1 MFKSKESA
9 ATPGEPAKP
18 KTGFES
24 LLTTTPVV
32 MTIVATLLAGL
43 SSSEMTQA
51 QYHRSLAAQHQ
62 SKVGDQWA
70 FFQAKRIRG
79 TVQEMAVVQLHG
91 MPSALSVGALQQSAD
106 RLVRD
111 LQRGETEG
119 KRLTEKIAVARGE
132 LGTAAE
138 PLAKASERF
147 LLSTQEKVKQAE
159 NVKEQIG
166 KVLSDS
172 EASKAFVYL
181 SSDKL
186 PVPGDNHAGPELDPE
201 IKHALAEIAQRKT
214 DKETEEAMAPIK
226 EATLLQAINDA
237 ETKAQAYD
245 NATKP
250 VTKIVRQL
258 DKPMAEEAAL
268 ARSFDRSTRD
278 LLAAVNDAG
287 NGAGK
292 GVEDVRRTADTIKQT
307 ADSLKTGVDEVANDY
322 QSAVI
327 SFTARRYE
335 REARDNQASAN
346 LYEIQVRKSSWNS
359 DRHIKRSR
367 LFFFG
372 MLAAQAGV
380 TIASLALAV
389 RLKSVLWSLACIA
402 GVIALVIGGY
412 VYLSV

>member
-1 MFKSKESA
+1 MFK
-9 ATPGEPAKP
+9 AKTSGPPDPNAPP
-18 KTGFES
+18 KTPFETV
-24 LLTTTPVV
+24 LTSTPVI

-43 SSSEMTQA
+43 STGEMTRA

-62 SKVGDQWA
+62 SKSGDQWSL
-70 FFQAKRIRG
+70 FQAKRIRG
-79 TVQEMAVVQLHG
+79 TIQDMTVVQLHG

-106 RLVRD
+106 RLLRD

-119 KRLTEKIAVARGE
+119 KRLSEKIAAAKGE
-132 LGTAAE
+132 LGAAAE

-147 LLSTQEKVKQAE
+147 LHATQEKVKQAE
-159 NVKEQIG
+159 SVKEQLG
-166 KVLSDS
+166 KVLGDSD
-172 EASKAFVYL
+172 ASKAFVYL

-186 PVPGDNHAGPELDPE
+186 PVPADNHNGPELDPG
-201 IKHALAEIAQRKT
+201 IKQALAEIAQRKT
-214 DKETEEAMAPIK
+214 DKETEEVIAPIQTD
-226 EATLLQAINDA
+226 TLVQAIKDA

-245 NATKP
+245 DATRP
-250 VTKIVRQL
+250 VTKVVRQL
-258 DKPMAEEAAL
+258 DKLMAEEAGL

-278 LLAAVNDAG
+278 VLAAVNDAG

-292 GVEDVRRTADTIKQT
+292 GVEDVRRSADTIKQT
-307 ADSLKTGVDEVANDY
+307 AESLKTGVDEVANDY

-389 RLKSVLWSLACIA
+389 RLKSVLWSIACIA